1 MPRVFV
7 GNFDF
12 EYQLG
17 PHPLAQLPK
26 KLQAINHRLLPAL
39 LPLTAPGDII
49 WSPGGADAIAENELR
64 VHQVELQTSITELPV
79 GPDWEIV
86 PWGWTKVL
94 LDQARQQEWMTH
106 APSLDAVAWANSRVT
121 SAHWEQH
128 WHTGPDQLELIASTE
143 DVVAT
148 ARDIHFCNT
157 PNDCLASWIIK
168 AEFGMS
174 SRERLLG
181 KGAELTVAQRNW
193 IEKRLSR
200 GERLVLEPWLDRVAE
215 RSFHFDIFSDRTV
228 QRVGAVALITD
239 TAGRYLRN
247 SSLEGEDSAEAE
259 ELWTEAGEVAFQA
272 ANALAEGGYFGAVS
286 IDSMLYQQEGNLKV
300 RPLQDI
306 NARWSMGR
314 CELARI
320 SR

>member
-64 VHQVELQTSITELPV
+64 HHQVELQTSITELPV
-79 GPDWEIV
+79 GQDWEIV

-94 LDQARQQEWMTH
+94 LDQARQQEWTTH

-121 SAHWEQH
+121 SAEWEQQ
-128 WHTGPDQLELIASTE
+128 WQTGPDRLKLIASAK
-143 DVVAT
+143 DVIAA
-148 ARDIHFCNT
+148 ARYIHSN
-157 PNDCLASWIIK
+157 NNQRDRLASWIIK

-259 ELWTEAGEVAFQA
+259 ELWTEAGEVAFKA
-272 ANALAEGGYFGAVS
+272 ANALAEGGYFGPVS
-286 IDSMLYQQEGNLKV
+286 IDSMLYQQEGSLKV

>member
-1 MPRVFV
+1 MPKIFV

-17 PHPLAQLPK
+17 PHPLAQRPK
-26 KLQAINHRLLPAL
+26 KLQAINHLLLPAL

-49 WSPGGADAIAENELR
+49 WSPGGADAIAEDALSH
-64 VHQVELQTSITELPV
+64 HQVELETSFAELPV
-79 GPDWEIV
+79 GSEWEMV
-86 PWGWTKVL
+86 PWGWTRML
-94 LDQARQQEWMTH
+94 LDKARQQEWKTQ

-121 SAHWEQH
+121 SAQWEQQ
-128 WHTGPDQLELIASTE
+128 WETGPDRLELIASTE
-143 DVVAT
+143 DVIAA
-148 ARDIHFCNT
+148 ARLIHSCNNQ
-157 PNDCLASWIIK
+157 NDRLASWIIK

-200 GERLVLEPWLDRVAE
+200 GERLVLEPWLERVAE
-215 RSFHFDIFSDRTV
+215 RSFHFDILPDRTV
-228 QRVGAVALITD
+228 ERVGSVALITD
-239 TAGRYLRN
+239 AAGRYLRN

-259 ELWTEAGEVAFQA
+259 ELWTEAGEIAFQA
-272 ANALAEGGYFGAVS
+272 ANALAEGGYFGPVS
-286 IDSMLYQQEGNLKV
+286 IDSMLYQQEGRLKV